1 MTLFLG
7 TFLFHYYCI
16 YIFSNA
22 LICDS
27 EHKRPMSHW
36 QKFAHSSSK
45 LLKKHFVDISMQP

>member
-36 QKFAHSSSK
+36 EKFAHSSSK
-45 LLKKHFVDISMQP
+45 